1 MHQERNRNGQGQER
15 QVYGGRV
22 AAQQAHLIQ
31 LQIDAGVD
39 GNAAENQVHVRADG
53 RGHKDQDCYEH
64 PLQHRA
70 GLFPQGLEE
79 GPSDQIHIQHQQRD
93 AQVHQQDGAQRVE
106 QGTVGVQQ
114 GREQLGG
121 GAESAPVQVHAGEGT
136 GLQQHGDAQGGE
148 RGMGHQKK
156 HQAHDK
162 QPQGYPQQGGMPLAA
177 FREGFCG
184 ELEKRRAADR
194 HRCPGAFRER
204 PDGVVLVGPEVPVDA
219 VERAGLQ
226 LVHNL
231 QAGDDGAAVP
241 LHLLFQIPFGPVV
254 HVMELRRGVF

>member
-1 MHQERNRNGQGQER
+1 
-15 QVYGGRV
+15 
-22 AAQQAHLIQ
+22 
-31 LQIDAGVD
+31 
-39 GNAAENQVHVRADG
+39 
-53 RGHKDQDCYEH
+53 
-64 PLQHRA
+64 
-70 GLFPQGLEE
+70 
-79 GPSDQIHIQHQQRD
+79 
-93 AQVHQQDGAQRVE
+93 
-106 QGTVGVQQ
+106 
-114 GREQLGG
+114 
-121 GAESAPVQVHAGEGT
+121 
-136 GLQQHGDAQGGE
+136 
-148 RGMGHQKK
+148 MGHQKK

-231 QAGDDGAAVP
+231 QAGDDGAVVP
-241 LHLLFQIPFGPVV
+241 LHLLFQVPFGPVV
-254 HVMELRRGVF
+254 HVMEFRRGVFQGRREIAPAVSQAVHQGLRPNIVAADGELVGPALQGVFYVAVHHHVFRQAVQRHPFAHAGM